1 MQSKYRTETAIQTLC
16 FELRWD
22 VTVYL
27 KKKKKPC
34 DINPYMCTCKLSKL
48 WKIYG
53 QNAFEQISH

>member
-27 KKKKKPC
+27 KKKKKTVR
-34 DINPYMCTCKLSKL
+34 YKS
-48 WKIYG
+48 IYVPM
-53 QNAFEQISH
+53 